1 MITGPQVDDSSD
13 GLFLCVLFNL
23 IYLKNEVLIC
33 VITPLNTNDFHIDT
47 QLLRALF
54 LKSGYL
60 II

>member
-1 MITGPQVDDSSD
+1 MDDSSD